1 MQKKSEFCRFP
12 TKKSD
17 FFQKIREKGKKSEFF
32 QKIQSFVNCGH
43 PVTYTTQSVI
53 FNREVLRHN
62 NICVFV
68 LLQESDI

>member
-12 TKKSD
+12 TKKSE

-43 PVTYTTQSVI
+43 PVLPILTK
-53 FNREVLRHN
+53 FG
-62 NICVFV
+62 
-68 LLQESDI
+68 